1 MKGHIYDNTKK
12 DTTFMNP
19 EPTSSMHIALISMPW
34 SIFNRPS
41 IQLGTLKS
49 FLERESDYT
58 VDAFHPYLHTAKAIG
73 TTTYSKLAFSG
84 WAGEALF
91 SPLLFP
97 EKRTDAR
104 KLFQESITGAIDPA
118 PDFEQLVAVM
128 EHHLE
133 QWLAQNDLK
142 QYDLVGFTVCFS
154 QLLPSLYLAR
164 KIKER
169 MPKMPIV
176 FGGSSCSGPLAASL
190 AEHFQEVDYVIDGEG
205 EGSLLQL
212 CRFLQAKEQS
222 LPQTVHTRLSTP
234 HTDIAPAPQR
244 LDDLPYPDFSSYFH
258 EMRQVFP
265 SQPFIPVL
273 PLEFSR
279 GCWWNK
285 CTFCNLNLQWH
296 DYRFKNSRRMTEE
309 TLHLAKAYESLHFTF
324 TDNALPPRE
333 ADRFFA
339 ALAESDMDFDFFAEI
354 RALTK
359 PEQLKLYR
367 LGGLRTVQVGIEAL
381 SSSLL
386 KKMEKGTTAIDN
398 IAAMKLCCQYGIR
411 LEGNLITDFPTTTEA
426 EITETLH
433 HLDFVLPYPP
443 MEPAT
448 FFLGLGSPIYDRSKE
463 FSIQAILP
471 HAKNKKLFPKTYL
484 QGMDMLLNSY
494 RGDRKRQHAMWAPVR
509 QKIKDWQH
517 FHSKRPQ
524 GRPPLFYRDGSTFL
538 IIRQET
544 GTGKPLLHRLRGLSR
559 KIYLSCATPT
569 RIEDLLAA
577 FPKITEPALR
587 NFINDLCAK
596 RLMFQENGRVL
607 SLAIRHTT

>member
-1 MKGHIYDNTKK
+1 
-12 DTTFMNP
+12 MNP
-19 EPTSSMHIALISMPW
+19 EPATSMHIALISMPW

-41 IQLGTLKS
+41 IQLGALKS
-49 FLERESDYT
+49 FVERESDCQ

-73 TTTYSKLAFSG
+73 TTTYSKLALSG

-97 EKRTDAR
+97 EKRADAR
-104 KLFQESITGAIDPA
+104 KLFQESIAGTINPV
-118 PDFEQLVAVM
+118 PDFDQLVSAM
-128 EHHLE
+128 EQHLE
-133 QWLAQNDLK
+133 QWLADHDLVR
-142 QYDLVGFTVCFS
+142 YDLIGFTICFS
-154 QLLPSLYLAR
+154 QLLPSLYLAH

-169 MPKMPIV
+169 IPKIPIV

-190 AEHFQEVDYVIDGEG
+190 AAHFQDVNYVIDGEG

-212 CRFLQAKEQS
+212 CRFLQGKAQA
-222 LPQTVHTRLSTP
+222 LPQTVHTKEPTP
-234 HTDIAPAPQR
+234 HTDTPPPAQR
-244 LDDLPYPDFSSYFH
+244 LDDLPYPDFAAYFQ
-258 EMRQVFP
+258 EMRQLFP

-296 DYRFKNSRRMTEE
+296 DYRFKSSSRMTKE
-309 TLHLAKAYESLHFTF
+309 TLHLAKVHESLHFTF

-339 ALAESDMDFDFFAEI
+339 ALAQCDMDFDFFAEI

-359 PEQLKLYR
+359 PEQLRLYSD
-367 LGGLRTVQVGIEAL
+367 GGLRTVQVGIEAL

-411 LEGNLITDFPTTTEA
+411 LEGNLITDFPTTTQT
-426 EITETLH
+426 EIAETLH

-443 MEPAT
+443 MEAAT
-448 FFLGLGSPIYDRSKE
+448 FFLGFGSPIYDRSKE
-463 FSIQAILP
+463 FSIQTILP
-471 HAKNKKLFPKTYL
+471 HAKNKKLFPPSYL

-494 RGDRKRQHAMWAPVR
+494 RGDRKQQQALWAPVK
-509 QKIKDWQH
+509 QKIKAWQH
-517 FHSKRPQ
+517 FHSTRTK
-524 GRPPLFYRDGSTFL
+524 GCPPLYYRDGSTFL

-544 GTGKPLLHRLRGLSR
+544 GSGKPLLHRLRGLSR
-559 KIYLSCATPT
+559 KIYLLCAAPT
-569 RIEDLLAA
+569 STEDILAA
-577 FPKITEPALR
+577 FPKITEPALTK
-587 NFINDLCAK
+587 FIHDLCGK
-596 RLMFQENGRVL
+596 RLMFQEDNRVL
-607 SLAIRHTT
+607 SLAIRHTCIRS

>member
-1 MKGHIYDNTKK
+1 M
-12 DTTFMNP
+12 
-19 EPTSSMHIALISMPW
+19 
-34 SIFNRPS
+34 
-41 IQLGTLKS
+41 
-49 FLERESDYT
+49 ERESDCR
-58 VDAFHPYLHTAKAIG
+58 VDTFHPYLHTANAIG
-73 TTTYSKLAFSG
+73 TTTYSKLALSG

-97 EKRTDAR
+97 EKRADAR
-104 KLFQESITGAIDPA
+104 KLFQESIAGAISPV
-118 PDFEQLVAVM
+118 PDFDQLVAVM
-128 EHHLE
+128 EQHLE
-133 QWLAQNDLK
+133 QWLKNHDLEK
-142 QYDLVGFTVCFS
+142 YDLIGFTICFS

-169 MPKMPIV
+169 IAKIPLV

-190 AEHFQEVDYVIDGEG
+190 AEHFQDVDYVIDGEG

-212 CRFLQAKEQS
+212 CRFLQGKVHS
-222 LPQTVHTRLSTP
+222 LPQTVHTRESKP
-234 HTDIAPAPQR
+234 HTDSMPAPQR
-244 LDDLPYPDFSSYFH
+244 LDDLPFPDFSSYFQ
-258 EMRQVFP
+258 EVRQLFP

-296 DYRFKNSRRMTEE
+296 GYRFKNSHRMTEE
-309 TLHLAKAYESLHFTF
+309 TLHLAKAHESLHFTF

-339 ALAESDMDFDFFAEI
+339 ALAECDMDFDFFAEI

-359 PEQLKLYR
+359 PGQLELYSR
-367 LGGLRTVQVGIEAL
+367 GGLRTVQVGIEAL

-411 LEGNLITDFPTTTEA
+411 LEGNLITDFPATTAA
-426 EITETLH
+426 EIAETLH
-433 HLDFVLPYPP
+433 HLEFVLPYPP
-443 MEPAT
+443 LESAT
-448 FFLGLGSPIYDRSKE
+448 FFLGLGSPIYHRSKE
-463 FSIQAILP
+463 FAIQAILP
-471 HAKNKKLFPKTYL
+471 HAKNKKLFPESYL

-494 RGDRKRQHAMWAPVR
+494 RGDRKQQHTLWAPVKQKMKAWLRFHNKR
-509 QKIKDWQH
+509 QQDR
-517 FHSKRPQ
+517 S
-524 GRPPLFYRDGSTFL
+524 PLSYRDGGTFL

-559 KIYLSCATPT
+559 KIYLLCATPT
-569 RIEDLLAA
+569 NMEDILTT
-577 FPKITEPALR
+577 FPTITEPALKK
-587 NFINDLCAK
+587 FIDDLCLK
-596 RLMFQENGRVL
+596 RLMFQEDDRVL
-607 SLAIRHTT
+607 SLAIRHTS